1 MTEAY
6 TDLRYV
12 VKFYEYGS
20 HVSFNL
26 RFLTEVND
34 NSTAED
40 FKCVIDEWIFH
51 TPKNAVSNCIVSI
64 CVHIIIILHY
74 LRNFIENRKYSG
86 NYK

>member
-6 TDLRYV
+6 TDLKHV

-26 RFLTEVND
+26 GFLTEVND

-40 FKCVIDEWIFH
+40 FKRVIDEWIFH
-51 TPKNAVSNCIVSI
+51 TPKNAVPNWIVSI
-64 CVHIIIILHY
+64 CIL
-74 LRNFIENRKYSG
+74 
-86 NYK
+86 